1 MRYWIGELSLTV
13 FLMALALVFYVY
25 SGQFPASMN
34 PDDLGP
40 AAFPRLMAGLVL
52 LLGAAQIV
60 LSCRELKQTKIKIP
74 NKVGLILGII
84 LMFLY
89 VFLMT
94 RIGYFYTTPVF
105 IFVLLGLLGNRRWGQ
120 MVLVSAAFTAMAY
133 FVFYKFLMVSLP
145 L

>member
-1 MRYWIGELSLTV
+1 MRYWIGELILAI

-25 SGQFPASMN
+25 SAQFPASMN

-52 LLGAAQIV
+52 LLGVAQIV
-60 LSCRELKQTKIKIP
+60 LSCRERKQTKIKIP
-74 NKVGLILGII
+74 NKVGLVLGII

-120 MVLVSAAFTAMAY
+120 MALVSAAFTAMAY
-133 FVFYKFLMVSLP
+133 LVFYKFLMVSLP